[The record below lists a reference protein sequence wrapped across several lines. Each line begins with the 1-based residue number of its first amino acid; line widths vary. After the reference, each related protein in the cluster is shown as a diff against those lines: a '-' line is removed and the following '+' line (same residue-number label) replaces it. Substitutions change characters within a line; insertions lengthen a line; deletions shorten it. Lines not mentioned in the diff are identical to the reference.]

1 MLTSTTGG
9 GQNIYKEKYFKNK
22 KIYGIFGKYHFD
34 VQYSE
39 IQKVN
44 IQILTSQY
52 LVKISNKIYN
62 NILNY
67 SCILQYKLK

>member
-52 LVKISNKIYN
+52 LVKN
-62 NILNY
+62 
-67 SCILQYKLK
+67 Q

>member
-1 MLTSTTGG
+1 MLPYNFITLQIKNANINYRGG
-9 GQNIYKEKYFKNK
+9 HN
-22 KIYGIFGKYHFD
+22 IFGNYHFD

>member
-9 GQNIYKEKYFKNK
+9 DIISIRKSISKNK
-22 KIYGIFGKYHFD
+22 KIYGIFGNYHFD

-52 LVKISNKIYN
+52 LVKISNKIQS
-62 NILNY
+62 NI
-67 SCILQYKLK
+67 